1 MLFACSSNDE
11 VSLLVQDEK
20 PVEVL
25 YNEALDTALNESAAA
40 AAPKFEEVERQHP
53 YLNGQRKPRSWHLVF
68 LRRQPIYTRY
78 RSLDRF
84 IELIL
89 LAVI

>member
-53 YLNGQRKPRSWHLVF
+53 YSKWATQAQVMAAWSFYEDNQYARA
-68 LRRQPIYTRY
+68 IAA
-78 RSLDRF
+78 LDQ
-84 IELIL
+84 
-89 LAVI
+89 VH